1 MLNPLQLKDFYLLI
15 FFQTRILFSEIEGKT
30 VTFGNRMKMN
40 KEILKLALPNIVSNI
55 TVPLLGLIDLALMG
69 HLGSEVY
76 IGAISLGGVIFNF
89 IYWGFGFLRMSTSG
103 FTAQAFGEKNKQES
117 ITILIRALL
126 VSGSISLLILLLQ
139 APIAW
144 TSFKIIGGS
153 EEVETLANEYFR
165 IRVWAAPAA
174 LSLFVFNGWFLGMQ
188 NARFP
193 MIIAISVNVINI
205 LLSVFFVF
213 VLNMKSDG
221 VALGTAL
228 SQYVGLTIAI
238 ILLLKKYKYLLPE
251 ISKQSILNIKILTN
265 FFKVNSDIFIRSFCI
280 ILVFTFFTCKS
291 ASIDDTILA
300 VNSLLIQL
308 LMFFSFFIDG
318 FAFAGEA
325 MVGKFIGAR
334 EPKNLMKVVN
344 LLFYYWGT
352 GFALLFKIFFAPGVK
367 LILKLLTSQA
377 DVIQNARPFLFW
389 VILIPF
395 TSFSSFIWDG
405 IYIGATASKA
415 MRNTL
420 LASTF
425 LVFAPVYYF
434 LNPVWENHALWL
446 GMILFMLSRGVIQTF
461 LYKKAILK
469 PM

>member
-1 MLNPLQLKDFYLLI
+1 M
-15 FFQTRILFSEIEGKT
+15 
-30 VTFGNRMKMN
+30 NR
-40 KEILKLALPNIVSNI
+40 EILRLALPNIVSNI

-103 FTAQAFGEKNKQES
+103 FTAQAFGEKNQQES

-126 VSGSISLLILLLQ
+126 VSVTISLLILILQ

-144 TSFKIIGGS
+144 ASFKIIGGS
-153 EEVETLANEYFR
+153 AEVETLANEYFR

-188 NARFP
+188 NSRFP
-193 MIIAISVNVINI
+193 MIIAISVNVVNI
-205 LLSVFFVF
+205 LLSLFLVFG
-213 VLNMKSDG
+213 LNMKSSG

-238 ILLLKKYKYLLPE
+238 VLLLKRYKELLPQ
-251 ISKQSILNIKILTN
+251 ISKKGILNLKILTN

-280 ILVFTFFTCKS
+280 ILVFTFFTSKS
-291 ASIDDTILA
+291 ASIDNTILA

-334 EPKNLMKVVN
+334 EPQNLKKVVK
-344 LLFYYWGT
+344 LLFIWGV
-352 GFALLFKIFFAPGVK
+352 GLALIFTIIYTPGVN
-367 LILKLLTSQA
+367 LILKLLTTQT
-377 DVIQNARPFLFW
+377 DVIQSAQPFLFW
-389 VILIPF
+389 VILIPLA
-395 TSFSSFIWDG
+395 SFSSFIWDG

-420 LASTF
+420 LVSAF
-425 LVFAPVYYF
+425 FVFAPVYYF

-461 LYKKAILK
+461 LYKSAIIK
-469 PM
+469 PLNSHSPVTLSS

>member
-1 MLNPLQLKDFYLLI
+1 
-15 FFQTRILFSEIEGKT
+15 
-30 VTFGNRMKMN
+30 
-40 KEILKLALPNIVSNI
+40 
-55 TVPLLGLIDLALMG
+55 MG

-103 FTAQAFGEKNKQES
+103 FTAQAFGDNNQKES

-126 VSGSISLLILLLQ
+126 VAGAISALILLLQ

-144 TSFKIIGGS
+144 ASFKIIGGS
-153 EEVETLANEYFR
+153 GEVETLASEYFR

-174 LSLFVFNGWFLGMQ
+174 LSLFVFSGWFLGMQ
-188 NARFP
+188 NARYP
-193 MIIAISVNVINI
+193 MIIAISVNVVNI
-205 LLSVFFVF
+205 LLSAFFVF
-213 VLNMKSDG
+213 VLNMKSEG

-228 SQYVGLTIAI
+228 SQYVGLAIAAV
-238 ILLLKKYKYLLPE
+238 LLLKKYRPLLSE
-251 ISKQSILNIKILTN
+251 ISKQGIFNVKILTN

-280 ILVFTFFTCKS
+280 ILVFTFFTSKS
-291 ASIDDTILA
+291 ASINDTILA

-308 LMFFSFFIDG
+308 LLFFSFFIDG

-325 MVGKFIGAR
+325 MVGKYVGAR
-334 EPKNLMKVVN
+334 KPLHLKKVVK
-344 LLFYYWGT
+344 LLFYWGA
-352 GFALLFKIFFAPGVK
+352 GLALVFTLIYIPGVQ
-367 LILKLLTSQA
+367 LILQILTSQT
-377 DVIQNARPFLFW
+377 DVIQSARPFLFW

-395 TSFSSFIWDG
+395 ASFSSFIWDG
-405 IYIGATASKA
+405 VYIGATASKA

-461 LYKKAILK
+461 LYKKAIVK
-469 PM
+469 PLH

>member
-1 MLNPLQLKDFYLLI
+1 
-15 FFQTRILFSEIEGKT
+15 
-30 VTFGNRMKMN
+30 
-40 KEILKLALPNIVSNI
+40 
-55 TVPLLGLIDLALMG
+55 MG

-103 FTAQAFGEKNKQES
+103 FTAQAFGDNNQKES

-126 VSGSISLLILLLQ
+126 VAGAISALILLLQ

-144 TSFKIIGGS
+144 ASFKIIGGS
-153 EEVETLANEYFR
+153 GEVETLASEYFR

-174 LSLFVFNGWFLGMQ
+174 LSLFVFSGWFLGMQ
-188 NARFP
+188 NARYP
-193 MIIAISVNVINI
+193 MIIAISVNVVNI
-205 LLSVFFVF
+205 LLSAFFVF
-213 VLNMKSDG
+213 VLNMKSEG

-228 SQYVGLTIAI
+228 SQYVGLAIAAV
-238 ILLLKKYKYLLPE
+238 LLLKKYRPLLSE
-251 ISKQSILNIKILTN
+251 ISKQGIFNVKILTN

-280 ILVFTFFTCKS
+280 ILVFTFFTSKS
-291 ASIDDTILA
+291 ASINDTILA

-308 LMFFSFFIDG
+308 LLFFSFFIDG

-325 MVGKFIGAR
+325 MVGKYVGAR
-334 EPKNLMKVVN
+334 KPLHLKKVVK
-344 LLFYYWGT
+344 LLFYWGA
-352 GFALLFKIFFAPGVK
+352 GLALVFTLIYIPGVQ
-367 LILKLLTSQA
+367 LILQLLTSQT
-377 DVIQNARPFLFW
+377 DVIQSARPFLFW

-395 TSFSSFIWDG
+395 ASFSSFIWDG
-405 IYIGATASKA
+405 VYIGATASKA

-461 LYKKAILK
+461 LYKKAIVK
-469 PM
+469 PLH